1 MNSNIIHIVENFFDN
16 ADINKLAKKNS
27 INAIDSIYKD
37 IKLGDPLY
45 YKNGQFTVFSD
56 HKYGY
61 IAKCV
66 MTAEQTLYKR
76 PVFMLKHDLYD
87 FNSYK
92 VPGDYDILQQY
103 SWTPIKEY
111 YNFNYY
117 TPIEAEKDMNGWD
130 NTEQQ
135 YKHQCEYKNA
145 KFRNGYK
152 ESTIINVVKA
162 YHKQAYIGSLGE
174 WILIRKNILQNPGL
188 FRGFIEKTSYYW
200 TSTMRAYDYVY
211 RFEFDEKYTKFS
223 KMYDAVGMYNT
234 FRVRPLILL

>member
-1 MNSNIIHIVENFFDN
+1 MDSNIKHIVENFFDN
-16 ADINKLAKKNS
+16 TDINKLAKKNS
-27 INAIDSIYKD
+27 INVNDSIYKD
-37 IKLGDPLY
+37 IKIGDPLY
-45 YKNGQFTVFSD
+45 YKNGQFTIFSE

-66 MTAEQTLYKR
+66 MTADETLYMR
-76 PVFMLKHDLYD
+76 PVFMLKHDLYSFD
-87 FNSYK
+87 SYEA
-92 VPGDYDILQQY
+92 PGDYDILKQY

-135 YKHQCEYKNA
+135 YKHQCDNKNA
-145 KFRNGYK
+145 KFQNGYK
-152 ESTIINVVKA
+152 DPTIINTVKA

-174 WILIRKNILQNPGL
+174 WILIRKNILQKPEL
-188 FRGFIEKTSYYW
+188 FRGFIEKPSYYW

-211 RFEFDEKYTKFS
+211 RFEFDEKNTKFN
-223 KMYDAVGMYNT
+223 KMSDAVGMYNT

>member
-1 MNSNIIHIVENFFDN
+1 
-16 ADINKLAKKNS
+16 
-27 INAIDSIYKD
+27 
-37 IKLGDPLY
+37 
-45 YKNGQFTVFSD
+45 
-56 HKYGY
+56 
-61 IAKCV
+61 
-66 MTAEQTLYKR
+66 MTADETLYKR
-76 PVFMLKHDLYD
+76 PVFILKHDIYD

-152 ESTIINVVKA
+152 DSTIINTVKA

-223 KMYDAVGMYNT
+223 KMSDAVGMYNT